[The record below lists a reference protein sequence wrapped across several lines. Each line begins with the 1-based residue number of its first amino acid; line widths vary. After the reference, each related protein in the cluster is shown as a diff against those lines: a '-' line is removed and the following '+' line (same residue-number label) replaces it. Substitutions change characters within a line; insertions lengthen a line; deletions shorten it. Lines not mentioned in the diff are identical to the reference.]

1 MTSPLTIC
9 FPAYTGEN
17 RFDDA
22 AAYIQEQFQQLN
34 KNGMSILLNWLYFN
48 PQVGNHPLSPLF

>member
-1 MTSPLTIC
+1 MTSPLTVC

-17 RFDDA
+17 RFDEA

-34 KNGMSILLNWLYFN
+34 KNGTSILLNWLYFN
-48 PQVGNHPLSPLF
+48 QFTGQL